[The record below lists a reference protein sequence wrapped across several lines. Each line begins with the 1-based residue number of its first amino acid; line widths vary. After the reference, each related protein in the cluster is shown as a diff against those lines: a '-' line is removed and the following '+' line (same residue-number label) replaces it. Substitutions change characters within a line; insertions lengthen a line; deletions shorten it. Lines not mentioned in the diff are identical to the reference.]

1 MRPYAQRWLSEF
13 TRRNTLLAILVALV
27 AAAAAIW
34 AFVSVQATVKEAR
47 RQYLGGLLATQAE
60 LVQFWISARKED
72 ARQWAEDAELRRL
85 VRELVAQARNKPA
98 ARRLHGE
105 LLKRLAPALEE
116 RNLALANVVGPDGV
130 LLASLVP
137 EYTGRTLAPAFRERL
152 APVFRGQQVFIGPT
166 LEAERLLGSG
176 VAQPDTAIAWATA
189 PIRDEAGRVVAALC
203 LGRYAAKGFA
213 RRLEVTRPGTTG
225 EAYAFDASGR
235 MLSNS
240 RFEERLKALGL
251 LTAGQSALGRVVLH
265 APEGGQGIR
274 TAAGRPTELL
284 ARAQRAA
291 AAQEA
296 EKKGILLTPYR
307 NYAGDPVI
315 GAWQWLDEHRLGL
328 AVEIGEAEAY
338 RTIAILN
345 TQLVVMVLTLAVAL
359 FLGPMLPGIL
369 WRRVV
374 PVKSGQTVGAY
385 RLERRIGEGG
395 MAEVFLGTHEGLGRP
410 AAVKIVKGGQREEI
424 QQRFEREARLLASL
438 RHPDI
443 AAVYEIGSVEDG
455 RPYYAMEYFEG
466 EPLDRIVARDGP
478 MEEGLACE
486 VLIRLC
492 GILQHACDRGVL
504 HRDVKPENLLLARDA
519 QGDVSLKLIDFG
531 LAKALDPALHDQ
543 LTREVS
549 LLGTLGYLAPERI
562 RDPADADIRGEVYAV
577 GAIGCFLL
585 TGEEWLPSLES
596 AVPEEAPPIGARRRL
611 ETPGLEAVI
620 AKALRARKSARWE
633 SCRALAE
640 ALAACCERRA
650 VP

>member
-47 RQYLGGLLATQAE
+47 LQYLGGLLATQAE

-291 AAQEA
+291 ATQEA

-307 NYAGDPVI
+307 NYMYDSVI
-315 GAWQWLDEHRLGL
+315 GAWQ
-328 AVEIGEAEAY
+328 
-338 RTIAILN
+338 
-345 TQLVVMVLTLAVAL
+345 
-359 FLGPMLPGIL
+359 
-369 WRRVV
+369 
-374 PVKSGQTVGAY
+374 
-385 RLERRIGEGG
+385 
-395 MAEVFLGTHEGLGRP
+395 
-410 AAVKIVKGGQREEI
+410 
-424 QQRFEREARLLASL
+424 
-438 RHPDI
+438 
-443 AAVYEIGSVEDG
+443 
-455 RPYYAMEYFEG
+455 
-466 EPLDRIVARDGP
+466 
-478 MEEGLACE
+478 
-486 VLIRLC
+486 
-492 GILQHACDRGVL
+492 
-504 HRDVKPENLLLARDA
+504 
-519 QGDVSLKLIDFG
+519 
-531 LAKALDPALHDQ
+531 
-543 LTREVS
+543 
-549 LLGTLGYLAPERI
+549 
-562 RDPADADIRGEVYAV
+562 
-577 GAIGCFLL
+577 
-585 TGEEWLPSLES
+585 
-596 AVPEEAPPIGARRRL
+596 
-611 ETPGLEAVI
+611 
-620 AKALRARKSARWE
+620 
-633 SCRALAE
+633 
-640 ALAACCERRA
+640 
-650 VP
+650 